1 MQCDTAQGFLL
12 AKPMRAAVFASML
25 AAGPDSEQLGLLEAS
40 AGKEQRGA
48 RSGQAPCA

>member
-12 AKPMRAAVFASML
+12 AKPMRAAAFASML
-25 AAGPDSEQLGLLEAS
+25 AAGPDNTQLALLEAA

-48 RSGQAPCA
+48 QNG

>member
-25 AAGPDSEQLGLLEAS
+25 AAGPDSAQLGLLEAS
-40 AGKEQRGA
+40 AGKEPGGA